1 MRPQPDWPVAGVIET
16 ARLVLEPLRVD
27 HATEMAPLLDDEALH
42 AYIGGHPLTVEQLRD
57 RYERQ
62 VAGRSADG
70 EQGWLNWIV
79 RDRDSGAAVGT
90 VQATMWRA
98 GRTAAEVAWVIA
110 TRHQGQGYAGEAA
123 AAMAG
128 WLRGNGAD
136 LLIAHVHPDHR
147 ASIRVAERLGLTAG
161 EVRDDGEVRWTG
173 VIANRRTG

>member
-1 MRPQPDWPVAGVIET
+1 MTPPHDWPVAEVIET
-16 ARLVLEPLRVD
+16 ARLALEPLRVD
-27 HATEMAPLLDDEALH
+27 HAAEMAPLLDDETLH
-42 AYIGGHPLTVEQLRD
+42 TYIGGQPLTVAQLRD

-79 RDRDSGAAVGT
+79 RRRDSGAAVGT

-98 GRTAAEVAWVIA
+98 ARTTAEVAWVIA
-110 TRHQGQGYAGEAA
+110 SRHQRQGFAGEAA
-123 AAMAG
+123 LAMAG
-128 WLRGNGAD
+128 WLREHGAE
-136 LLIAHVHPDHR
+136 LLIAHVHPGHR

-173 VIANRRTG
+173 AGPG

>member
-1 MRPQPDWPVAGVIET
+1 MTPHRDWPVAEVIET

-27 HATEMAPLLDDEALH
+27 HATEMAPLLDDQSLH
-42 AYIGGHPLTVEQLRD
+42 TYIGGHPPTFEELRD
-57 RYERQ
+57 RYGRQ

-98 GRTAAEVAWVIA
+98 GRITAEVAWVIA
-110 TRHQGQGYAGEAA
+110 SRHQGQGYAGEAA

-128 WLRGNGAD
+128 WLREHGAD
-136 LLIAHVHPDHR
+136 LLVAHVHPEHR
-147 ASIRVAERLGLTAG
+147 ASARVAERLGLTAG
-161 EVRDDGEVRWTG
+161 EVREDGEVRWTG
-173 VIANRRTG
+173 